1 MKKKIVV
8 KGPALSRS
16 GYGEQTRFALRALR
30 SREDVF
36 DIYLVNIPWGHTG
49 HIFEDNEE
57 RQWLDHLLLKT
68 MGHIQ
73 AKQPIDMSLQVTIP
87 NEWERIAPINI
98 GYTAGIETTKV
109 APQWLAKGNEMD
121 KIIVVSEHSKQVYET
136 TTAQARNEETGE
148 IFEHYRCETP
158 IEAINYPV
166 RHFESSPVEGL
177 RLDYDFNFLTVAQWG
192 PRKNVDNTIK
202 WFVEEFKDD
211 EVGLIVKTNIAK
223 DCIIDRQIT
232 EQRLKALLGPYGD
245 RKCKVYLLHG
255 TLSNEEMTWLY
266 EHKKVKALV
275 SISHGEGFGLPLFE
289 AAYNGLPIITSLWSG
304 HVDFLYA
311 PNKSGKLRPMVA
323 KVGYTLGPVSPEA
336 HWEGVVEKDSMWAYP
351 IENEYKRQLRE
362 VNKNYPRFKSTAN
375 KLKKHIKK
383 NFDAE
388 IIYKEFVSAICPEE
402 EMEWLNTLGEIE
414 II

>member
-1 MKKKIVV
+1 M
-8 KGPALSRS
+8 
-16 GYGEQTRFALRALR
+16 
-30 SREDVF
+30 
-36 DIYLVNIPWGHTG
+36 
-49 HIFEDNEE
+49 
-57 RQWLDHLLLKT
+57 
-68 MGHIQ
+68 
-73 AKQPIDMSLQVTIP
+73 
-87 NEWERIAPINI
+87 
-98 GYTAGIETTKV
+98 
-109 APQWLAKGNEMD
+109 
-121 KIIVVSEHSKQVYET
+121 
-136 TTAQARNEETGE
+136 
-148 IFEHYRCETP
+148 
-158 IEAINYPV
+158 
-166 RHFESSPVEGL
+166 
-177 RLDYDFNFLTVAQWG
+177 
-192 PRKNVDNTIK
+192 
-202 WFVEEFKDD
+202 
-211 EVGLIVKTNIAK
+211 
-223 DCIIDRQIT
+223 
-232 EQRLKALLGPYGD
+232 GPYRD

-266 EHKKVKALV
+266 EHKKIKALA

-311 PNKSGKLRPMVA
+311 PNKNGKLRPMVA
-323 KVGYTLGPVSPEA
+323 KVGYTLGPVPPEA
-336 HWEGVVEKDSMWAYP
+336 HWEGVIEKDSMWAYP

>member
-1 MKKKIVV
+1 
-8 KGPALSRS
+8 
-16 GYGEQTRFALRALR
+16 
-30 SREDVF
+30 
-36 DIYLVNIPWGHTG
+36 
-49 HIFEDNEE
+49 
-57 RQWLDHLLLKT
+57 
-68 MGHIQ
+68 
-73 AKQPIDMSLQVTIP
+73 
-87 NEWERIAPINI
+87 
-98 GYTAGIETTKV
+98 
-109 APQWLAKGNEMD
+109 
-121 KIIVVSEHSKQVYET
+121 
-136 TTAQARNEETGE
+136 
-148 IFEHYRCETP
+148 
-158 IEAINYPV
+158 
-166 RHFESSPVEGL
+166 
-177 RLDYDFNFLTVAQWG
+177 
-192 PRKNVDNTIK
+192 
-202 WFVEEFKDD
+202 
-211 EVGLIVKTNIAK
+211 
-223 DCIIDRQIT
+223 
-232 EQRLKALLGPYGD
+232 
-245 RKCKVYLLHG
+245 
-255 TLSNEEMTWLY
+255 MTWLY